1 MFQLKTSVCVSV
13 PGVHCP
19 GEEAMSCVQVEWR
32 TDARYETMADAG
44 ASLFSVKYMKSDSVI
59 LRMF

>member
-1 MFQLKTSVCVSV
+1 MSVCVSV
-13 PGVHCP
+13 PGVHCL

-32 TDARYETMADAG
+32 TDARYETMAEAG
-44 ASLFSVKYMKSDSVI
+44 TSLFSVKYMTFDSVV

>member
-1 MFQLKTSVCVSV
+1 MSVCVSV
-13 PGVHCP
+13 PGVHCL
-19 GEEAMSCVQVEWR
+19 GEEAMSCIQVEWR

-44 ASLFSVKYMKSDSVI
+44 TSLFSVKYMTFDSVV